1 MPKKQK
7 IQSVNNPVVEEN
19 SRKKSRR
26 SPHGSHASSS
36 DNAPRKALK
45 LAPEVVSPKKK
56 NTVVRPVPETASR
69 YEPTGDNHRRR
80 HKTGHDNEK
89 TASTAILPSLMPPPG
104 IPVEEIVRRAWKIYL
119 GEITEEGLAL
129 MDDRSAEETAK
140 KAFRVAEIFL
150 LRAAAYRESN
160 SAPF

>member
-1 MPKKQK
+1 
-7 IQSVNNPVVEEN
+7 
-19 SRKKSRR
+19 
-26 SPHGSHASSS
+26 
-36 DNAPRKALK
+36 
-45 LAPEVVSPKKK
+45 
-56 NTVVRPVPETASR
+56 
-69 YEPTGDNHRRR
+69 
-80 HKTGHDNEK
+80 
-89 TASTAILPSLMPPPG
+89 MPPPG

-150 LRAAAYRESN
+150 LRAATYRESN